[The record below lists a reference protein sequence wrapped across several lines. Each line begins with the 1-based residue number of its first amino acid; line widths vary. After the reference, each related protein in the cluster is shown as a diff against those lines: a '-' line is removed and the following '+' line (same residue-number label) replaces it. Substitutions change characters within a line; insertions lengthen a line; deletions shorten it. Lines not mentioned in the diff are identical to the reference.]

1 MIDRIGPRRP
11 PRLFIRE
18 WMRKRELTQT
28 AVATLMDCGT
38 GTVSKLISGKM
49 EMTTY
54 WLAGFAEAL
63 QVEPPDLFRDPNT
76 PTQQDL
82 LRGVSP
88 AKQAEIVRV
97 IQALKAG

>member
-1 MIDRIGPRRP
+1 MIDRIGPRKP
-11 PRLFIRE
+11 PRIFIRE
-18 WMRKRELTQT
+18 WMRKKALTQT
-28 AVATLMDCGT
+28 AVANLMECGT

-63 QVEPPDLFRDPNT
+63 QVDPPDLFRDPNT
-76 PTQQDL
+76 PTQLDL